1 MWMGNNARHE
11 TKGKTMKNDI
21 MNSILDSKEFRSL
34 RLNFYDVMNEYR
46 ETKKNTR
53 DFWLSNTGAR
63 LFGWKVEFHVKP
75 ESVHVLINLTDVFS
89 ADTIFDCFDWV
100 TAQIF
105 IGNGSFDEKK
115 A

>member
-1 MWMGNNARHE
+1 
-11 TKGKTMKNDI
+11 MKNDI
-21 MNSILDSKEFRSL
+21 MNSIMDSREFVSVRANGFLDAL
-34 RLNFYDVMNEYR
+34 TEYID
-46 ETKKNTR
+46 TKKKSR
-53 DFWLSNTGAR
+53 DFWISDTGAR

-89 ADTIFDCFDWV
+89 ADTMQECIDWV
-100 TAQIF
+100 TAQIM